1 LGDLVGAMDL
11 QGEAARRVRP
21 ATLADVLGAV
31 DAVRRSITVLCVED
45 HRNDPATLEHWL
57 RNKTVEHFERWL
69 LDPGNFV
76 AVSHDGAVVCGVGL
90 LRRSGYVHLCY
101 VRPER
106 QRLGVG
112 RAVLSALEAR
122 AFFWGIEELRLT
134 STATARLFYEKLGYL
149 RDGEPEPGFGVVQ
162 GYPYR
167 RRLVP
172 PAHS

>member
-1 LGDLVGAMDL
+1 MLVAVMDL

-21 ATLADVLGAV
+21 ASRADVVGAV
-31 DAVRRSITVLCVED
+31 DAVRSSITELCVDD
-45 HRNDPATLEHWL
+45 HRNDAATLEHWL

-76 AVSHDGAVVCGVGL
+76 VVSHDGAVVCGVGL
-90 LRRSGYVHLCY
+90 LRRSGHVHLCY

-112 RAVLSALEAR
+112 RAVLTALEAQ
-122 AFFWGIEELRLT
+122 ASAWDIEELRLT
-134 STATARLFYEKLGYL
+134 STATARLFYEKQGY
-149 RDGEPEPGFGVVQ
+149 RSDGEPEPGFGVVR

-167 RRLVP
+167 KRLAL